1 MKPLLEARQIRKQ
14 FSGVAVLK
22 GIDFTLCAGQVHALM
37 GGNGA
42 GKSTLM
48 KIIAG
53 VETPDSGELTIGD
66 RAFARLSPALA
77 HQLGIYLVPQEP
89 MLFPNLSVRENIL
102 FRLPKRADT
111 TARLQEKLQQLN
123 CQINLDASAS
133 TLEVADQQM
142 VEILRGLMREARILI
157 LDEPTASLTPGE
169 TERLFSQ
176 IRALQA
182 LDVGIVFISHKL
194 PEIRQLASH
203 ISVMRDGAVVLSGE
217 TATYRD
223 EQLISAMT
231 PASRDHTL
239 SDTQKLWLALPG
251 NRRTQAQDFP
261 VLRVEDLTGEGFID
275 LNLEIRAG
283 EIVGLAGLVGSGR
296 TEFAETLYG
305 LRPPRAGRIW
315 LENREI
321 SNDSTRARLAS
332 GLVYLP
338 EDRQVSGLFLDAPV
352 RWNTV
357 MFNQPSWWQQGKRE
371 AAVVE
376 RYHRA
381 LGIKLADG
389 DQPVR
394 TLSGGNQ
401 QKVLLARCLEAN
413 PLLLIVDEPTRGV
426 DVSARADIY
435 QLLKSVAAQN
445 VAVLMISS
453 DVDEFIGLADR
464 VLVMHQGRYSG
475 ELAGAFNGLLVV
487 GLRIPAIVATL
498 GTLGLYRGVMLLWT
512 GGKWIE
518 GLPDSLKSLSEPAF
532 IGVSPLGWLVL
543 ALLLAGGWLL
553 SRTAFGRDFYAVG
566 DNLAAARQ
574 LGVAVN
580 RTRMLAFTLNG
591 MLAACAGIVFAAQIG
606 FVPNQTGSGLEMKAI
621 AACVL
626 GGISLLG
633 GTGTLLGAFLGAFFL
648 TQIDT
653 VLVLFRLPAW
663 WNDFIAG
670 LVLLGVLVL
679 DGRLRQA
686 LARHQRALKY
696 SRFQPGNKGGKQVAR
711 FPERKSKEV
720 A

>member
-1 MKPLLEARQIRKQ
+1 MKTLLKNRELSAFFAIVALFVVLVALNPAYFSLQTLAMIFASSQILCLLALGATLVMLTRNIDV
-14 FSGVAVLK
+14 SVGSTVGLCAIAVGVALN
-22 GIDFTLCAGQVHALM
+22 
-37 GGNGA
+37 NGYGLA
-42 GKSTLM
+42 TA
-48 KIIAG
+48 I
-53 VETPDSGELTIGD
+53 
-66 RAFARLSPALA
+66 AFALA
-77 HQLGIYLVPQEP
+77 I
-89 MLFPNLSVRENIL
+89 
-102 FRLPKRADT
+102 
-111 TARLQEKLQQLN
+111 
-123 CQINLDASAS
+123 
-133 TLEVADQQM
+133 
-142 VEILRGLMREARILI
+142 
-157 LDEPTASLTPGE
+157 
-169 TERLFSQ
+169 
-176 IRALQA
+176 
-182 LDVGIVFISHKL
+182 
-194 PEIRQLASH
+194 
-203 ISVMRDGAVVLSGE
+203 GA
-217 TATYRD
+217 
-223 EQLISAMT
+223 
-231 PASRDHTL
+231 
-239 SDTQKLWLALPG
+239 
-251 NRRTQAQDFP
+251 
-261 VLRVEDLTGEGFID
+261 
-275 LNLEIRAG
+275 
-283 EIVGLAGLVGSGR
+283 
-296 TEFAETLYG
+296 
-305 LRPPRAGRIW
+305 
-315 LENREI
+315 
-321 SNDSTRARLAS
+321 
-332 GLVYLP
+332 
-338 EDRQVSGLFLDAPV
+338 
-352 RWNTV
+352 
-357 MFNQPSWWQQGKRE
+357 
-371 AAVVE
+371 
-376 RYHRA
+376 
-381 LGIKLADG
+381 
-389 DQPVR
+389 
-394 TLSGGNQ
+394 
-401 QKVLLARCLEAN
+401 
-413 PLLLIVDEPTRGV
+413 
-426 DVSARADIY
+426 
-435 QLLKSVAAQN
+435 
-445 VAVLMISS
+445 
-453 DVDEFIGLADR
+453 
-464 VLVMHQGRYSG
+464 
-475 ELAGAFNGLLVV
+475 LAGAFNGLLVV

-553 SRTAFGRDFYAVG
+553 SRTDFGRDFCAVG

>member
-1 MKPLLEARQIRKQ
+1 MKTLLKNRELSAFFAIVALFVVLVALNPAYFSLQTLAMIFASSQILCLLALGATLVMLTRNIDV
-14 FSGVAVLK
+14 SVGSTVGLCAIAVGVAL
-22 GIDFTLCAGQVHALM
+22 I
-37 GGNGA
+37 NGYGLA
-42 GKSTLM
+42 TA
-48 KIIAG
+48 I
-53 VETPDSGELTIGD
+53 
-66 RAFARLSPALA
+66 AFALA
-77 HQLGIYLVPQEP
+77 I
-89 MLFPNLSVRENIL
+89 
-102 FRLPKRADT
+102 
-111 TARLQEKLQQLN
+111 
-123 CQINLDASAS
+123 
-133 TLEVADQQM
+133 
-142 VEILRGLMREARILI
+142 
-157 LDEPTASLTPGE
+157 
-169 TERLFSQ
+169 
-176 IRALQA
+176 
-182 LDVGIVFISHKL
+182 
-194 PEIRQLASH
+194 
-203 ISVMRDGAVVLSGE
+203 GA
-217 TATYRD
+217 
-223 EQLISAMT
+223 
-231 PASRDHTL
+231 
-239 SDTQKLWLALPG
+239 
-251 NRRTQAQDFP
+251 
-261 VLRVEDLTGEGFID
+261 
-275 LNLEIRAG
+275 
-283 EIVGLAGLVGSGR
+283 
-296 TEFAETLYG
+296 
-305 LRPPRAGRIW
+305 
-315 LENREI
+315 
-321 SNDSTRARLAS
+321 
-332 GLVYLP
+332 
-338 EDRQVSGLFLDAPV
+338 
-352 RWNTV
+352 
-357 MFNQPSWWQQGKRE
+357 
-371 AAVVE
+371 
-376 RYHRA
+376 
-381 LGIKLADG
+381 
-389 DQPVR
+389 
-394 TLSGGNQ
+394 
-401 QKVLLARCLEAN
+401 
-413 PLLLIVDEPTRGV
+413 
-426 DVSARADIY
+426 
-435 QLLKSVAAQN
+435 
-445 VAVLMISS
+445 
-453 DVDEFIGLADR
+453 
-464 VLVMHQGRYSG
+464 
-475 ELAGAFNGLLVV
+475 LAGAFNGLLVV

>member
-1 MKPLLEARQIRKQ
+1 MKTLLKNRELSAFFASVALFVVLVALNPAYFSLQTLAMIFASSQILCLLALGATLVMLTRNIDV
-14 FSGVAVLK
+14 SVGSTVGLCAIAVGVALN
-22 GIDFTLCAGQVHALM
+22 
-37 GGNGA
+37 NGYGLA
-42 GKSTLM
+42 TA
-48 KIIAG
+48 I
-53 VETPDSGELTIGD
+53 
-66 RAFARLSPALA
+66 AFALA
-77 HQLGIYLVPQEP
+77 I
-89 MLFPNLSVRENIL
+89 
-102 FRLPKRADT
+102 
-111 TARLQEKLQQLN
+111 
-123 CQINLDASAS
+123 
-133 TLEVADQQM
+133 
-142 VEILRGLMREARILI
+142 
-157 LDEPTASLTPGE
+157 
-169 TERLFSQ
+169 
-176 IRALQA
+176 
-182 LDVGIVFISHKL
+182 
-194 PEIRQLASH
+194 
-203 ISVMRDGAVVLSGE
+203 GA
-217 TATYRD
+217 
-223 EQLISAMT
+223 
-231 PASRDHTL
+231 
-239 SDTQKLWLALPG
+239 
-251 NRRTQAQDFP
+251 
-261 VLRVEDLTGEGFID
+261 
-275 LNLEIRAG
+275 
-283 EIVGLAGLVGSGR
+283 
-296 TEFAETLYG
+296 
-305 LRPPRAGRIW
+305 
-315 LENREI
+315 
-321 SNDSTRARLAS
+321 
-332 GLVYLP
+332 
-338 EDRQVSGLFLDAPV
+338 
-352 RWNTV
+352 
-357 MFNQPSWWQQGKRE
+357 
-371 AAVVE
+371 
-376 RYHRA
+376 
-381 LGIKLADG
+381 
-389 DQPVR
+389 
-394 TLSGGNQ
+394 
-401 QKVLLARCLEAN
+401 
-413 PLLLIVDEPTRGV
+413 
-426 DVSARADIY
+426 
-435 QLLKSVAAQN
+435 
-445 VAVLMISS
+445 
-453 DVDEFIGLADR
+453 
-464 VLVMHQGRYSG
+464 
-475 ELAGAFNGLLVV
+475 LAGAFNGLLVV

-532 IGVSPLGWLVL
+532 IGVSLLGWLVL

>member
-1 MKPLLEARQIRKQ
+1 MKTLLKNRELSAFFAIVALFVVLVALNPAYFSLQTLAMIFASSQILCLLALGAMLVMLTRNIDV
-14 FSGVAVLK
+14 SVGSTVGLCAIAVGVALN
-22 GIDFTLCAGQVHALM
+22 
-37 GGNGA
+37 NGYGLA
-42 GKSTLM
+42 TA
-48 KIIAG
+48 I
-53 VETPDSGELTIGD
+53 
-66 RAFARLSPALA
+66 AFALA
-77 HQLGIYLVPQEP
+77 I
-89 MLFPNLSVRENIL
+89 
-102 FRLPKRADT
+102 
-111 TARLQEKLQQLN
+111 
-123 CQINLDASAS
+123 
-133 TLEVADQQM
+133 
-142 VEILRGLMREARILI
+142 
-157 LDEPTASLTPGE
+157 
-169 TERLFSQ
+169 
-176 IRALQA
+176 
-182 LDVGIVFISHKL
+182 
-194 PEIRQLASH
+194 
-203 ISVMRDGAVVLSGE
+203 GA
-217 TATYRD
+217 
-223 EQLISAMT
+223 
-231 PASRDHTL
+231 
-239 SDTQKLWLALPG
+239 
-251 NRRTQAQDFP
+251 
-261 VLRVEDLTGEGFID
+261 
-275 LNLEIRAG
+275 
-283 EIVGLAGLVGSGR
+283 
-296 TEFAETLYG
+296 
-305 LRPPRAGRIW
+305 
-315 LENREI
+315 
-321 SNDSTRARLAS
+321 
-332 GLVYLP
+332 
-338 EDRQVSGLFLDAPV
+338 
-352 RWNTV
+352 
-357 MFNQPSWWQQGKRE
+357 
-371 AAVVE
+371 
-376 RYHRA
+376 
-381 LGIKLADG
+381 
-389 DQPVR
+389 
-394 TLSGGNQ
+394 
-401 QKVLLARCLEAN
+401 
-413 PLLLIVDEPTRGV
+413 
-426 DVSARADIY
+426 
-435 QLLKSVAAQN
+435 
-445 VAVLMISS
+445 
-453 DVDEFIGLADR
+453 
-464 VLVMHQGRYSG
+464 
-475 ELAGAFNGLLVV
+475 LAGAFNGLLVV

-696 SRFQPGNKGGKQVAR
+696 SRFQPGNKGGKQIAR

>member
-1 MKPLLEARQIRKQ
+1 MKTLLKNRELSAFFAIVALFAVLVALNPAYFSLQTLAMIFASSQILCLLALGATLVMLTRNIDV
-14 FSGVAVLK
+14 SVGSSVGLCAIAVGVALN
-22 GIDFTLCAGQVHALM
+22 
-37 GGNGA
+37 NGYGLA
-42 GKSTLM
+42 TA
-48 KIIAG
+48 I
-53 VETPDSGELTIGD
+53 
-66 RAFARLSPALA
+66 AFALA
-77 HQLGIYLVPQEP
+77 I
-89 MLFPNLSVRENIL
+89 
-102 FRLPKRADT
+102 
-111 TARLQEKLQQLN
+111 
-123 CQINLDASAS
+123 
-133 TLEVADQQM
+133 
-142 VEILRGLMREARILI
+142 
-157 LDEPTASLTPGE
+157 
-169 TERLFSQ
+169 
-176 IRALQA
+176 
-182 LDVGIVFISHKL
+182 
-194 PEIRQLASH
+194 
-203 ISVMRDGAVVLSGE
+203 GA
-217 TATYRD
+217 
-223 EQLISAMT
+223 
-231 PASRDHTL
+231 
-239 SDTQKLWLALPG
+239 
-251 NRRTQAQDFP
+251 
-261 VLRVEDLTGEGFID
+261 
-275 LNLEIRAG
+275 
-283 EIVGLAGLVGSGR
+283 
-296 TEFAETLYG
+296 
-305 LRPPRAGRIW
+305 
-315 LENREI
+315 
-321 SNDSTRARLAS
+321 
-332 GLVYLP
+332 
-338 EDRQVSGLFLDAPV
+338 
-352 RWNTV
+352 
-357 MFNQPSWWQQGKRE
+357 
-371 AAVVE
+371 
-376 RYHRA
+376 
-381 LGIKLADG
+381 
-389 DQPVR
+389 
-394 TLSGGNQ
+394 
-401 QKVLLARCLEAN
+401 
-413 PLLLIVDEPTRGV
+413 
-426 DVSARADIY
+426 
-435 QLLKSVAAQN
+435 
-445 VAVLMISS
+445 
-453 DVDEFIGLADR
+453 
-464 VLVMHQGRYSG
+464 
-475 ELAGAFNGLLVV
+475 LAGAFNGLLVV

>member
-1 MKPLLEARQIRKQ
+1 MKTLLKNRELSAFFAIVALFVVLVALNPAYFSLQTLAMIFASSQILCLLALGATLVMLTRNIDV
-14 FSGVAVLK
+14 SVGSTVGLCAIAVGVALN
-22 GIDFTLCAGQVHALM
+22 
-37 GGNGA
+37 NGYGLA
-42 GKSTLM
+42 TA
-48 KIIAG
+48 I
-53 VETPDSGELTIGD
+53 
-66 RAFARLSPALA
+66 AFALA
-77 HQLGIYLVPQEP
+77 I
-89 MLFPNLSVRENIL
+89 
-102 FRLPKRADT
+102 
-111 TARLQEKLQQLN
+111 
-123 CQINLDASAS
+123 
-133 TLEVADQQM
+133 
-142 VEILRGLMREARILI
+142 
-157 LDEPTASLTPGE
+157 
-169 TERLFSQ
+169 
-176 IRALQA
+176 
-182 LDVGIVFISHKL
+182 
-194 PEIRQLASH
+194 
-203 ISVMRDGAVVLSGE
+203 GA
-217 TATYRD
+217 
-223 EQLISAMT
+223 
-231 PASRDHTL
+231 
-239 SDTQKLWLALPG
+239 
-251 NRRTQAQDFP
+251 
-261 VLRVEDLTGEGFID
+261 
-275 LNLEIRAG
+275 
-283 EIVGLAGLVGSGR
+283 
-296 TEFAETLYG
+296 
-305 LRPPRAGRIW
+305 
-315 LENREI
+315 
-321 SNDSTRARLAS
+321 
-332 GLVYLP
+332 
-338 EDRQVSGLFLDAPV
+338 
-352 RWNTV
+352 
-357 MFNQPSWWQQGKRE
+357 
-371 AAVVE
+371 
-376 RYHRA
+376 
-381 LGIKLADG
+381 
-389 DQPVR
+389 
-394 TLSGGNQ
+394 
-401 QKVLLARCLEAN
+401 
-413 PLLLIVDEPTRGV
+413 
-426 DVSARADIY
+426 
-435 QLLKSVAAQN
+435 
-445 VAVLMISS
+445 
-453 DVDEFIGLADR
+453 
-464 VLVMHQGRYSG
+464 
-475 ELAGAFNGLLVV
+475 LAGAFNGLLVV
-487 GLRIPAIVATL
+487 GMRIPAIVATL

>member
-1 MKPLLEARQIRKQ
+1 MKTLLKNRELSAFFAIVALFVVLVALNPAYFSLQTLAMIFASSQILCLLALGATLVMLTRNIDV
-14 FSGVAVLK
+14 SVGSTVGLCAIAVGVALN
-22 GIDFTLCAGQVHALM
+22 
-37 GGNGA
+37 NGYGLA
-42 GKSTLM
+42 TA
-48 KIIAG
+48 I
-53 VETPDSGELTIGD
+53 
-66 RAFARLSPALA
+66 AFALA
-77 HQLGIYLVPQEP
+77 I
-89 MLFPNLSVRENIL
+89 
-102 FRLPKRADT
+102 
-111 TARLQEKLQQLN
+111 
-123 CQINLDASAS
+123 
-133 TLEVADQQM
+133 
-142 VEILRGLMREARILI
+142 
-157 LDEPTASLTPGE
+157 
-169 TERLFSQ
+169 
-176 IRALQA
+176 
-182 LDVGIVFISHKL
+182 
-194 PEIRQLASH
+194 
-203 ISVMRDGAVVLSGE
+203 GA
-217 TATYRD
+217 
-223 EQLISAMT
+223 
-231 PASRDHTL
+231 
-239 SDTQKLWLALPG
+239 
-251 NRRTQAQDFP
+251 
-261 VLRVEDLTGEGFID
+261 
-275 LNLEIRAG
+275 
-283 EIVGLAGLVGSGR
+283 
-296 TEFAETLYG
+296 
-305 LRPPRAGRIW
+305 
-315 LENREI
+315 
-321 SNDSTRARLAS
+321 
-332 GLVYLP
+332 
-338 EDRQVSGLFLDAPV
+338 
-352 RWNTV
+352 
-357 MFNQPSWWQQGKRE
+357 
-371 AAVVE
+371 
-376 RYHRA
+376 
-381 LGIKLADG
+381 
-389 DQPVR
+389 
-394 TLSGGNQ
+394 
-401 QKVLLARCLEAN
+401 
-413 PLLLIVDEPTRGV
+413 
-426 DVSARADIY
+426 
-435 QLLKSVAAQN
+435 
-445 VAVLMISS
+445 
-453 DVDEFIGLADR
+453 
-464 VLVMHQGRYSG
+464 
-475 ELAGAFNGLLVV
+475 LAGAFNGLLVV

-574 LGVAVN
+574 LGVAGN

>member
-1 MKPLLEARQIRKQ
+1 MKTLLKNRELSAFFAIVALFAVLVALNPAYFSLQTLAMIFASSQILCLLALGATLVMLTRNIDV
-14 FSGVAVLK
+14 SVGSSVGLCAIAVGVALN
-22 GIDFTLCAGQVHALM
+22 
-37 GGNGA
+37 NGYGLA
-42 GKSTLM
+42 TA
-48 KIIAG
+48 I
-53 VETPDSGELTIGD
+53 
-66 RAFARLSPALA
+66 AFALA
-77 HQLGIYLVPQEP
+77 I
-89 MLFPNLSVRENIL
+89 
-102 FRLPKRADT
+102 
-111 TARLQEKLQQLN
+111 
-123 CQINLDASAS
+123 
-133 TLEVADQQM
+133 
-142 VEILRGLMREARILI
+142 
-157 LDEPTASLTPGE
+157 
-169 TERLFSQ
+169 
-176 IRALQA
+176 
-182 LDVGIVFISHKL
+182 
-194 PEIRQLASH
+194 
-203 ISVMRDGAVVLSGE
+203 GA
-217 TATYRD
+217 
-223 EQLISAMT
+223 
-231 PASRDHTL
+231 
-239 SDTQKLWLALPG
+239 
-251 NRRTQAQDFP
+251 
-261 VLRVEDLTGEGFID
+261 
-275 LNLEIRAG
+275 
-283 EIVGLAGLVGSGR
+283 
-296 TEFAETLYG
+296 
-305 LRPPRAGRIW
+305 
-315 LENREI
+315 
-321 SNDSTRARLAS
+321 
-332 GLVYLP
+332 
-338 EDRQVSGLFLDAPV
+338 
-352 RWNTV
+352 
-357 MFNQPSWWQQGKRE
+357 
-371 AAVVE
+371 
-376 RYHRA
+376 
-381 LGIKLADG
+381 
-389 DQPVR
+389 
-394 TLSGGNQ
+394 
-401 QKVLLARCLEAN
+401 
-413 PLLLIVDEPTRGV
+413 
-426 DVSARADIY
+426 
-435 QLLKSVAAQN
+435 
-445 VAVLMISS
+445 
-453 DVDEFIGLADR
+453 
-464 VLVMHQGRYSG
+464 
-475 ELAGAFNGLLVV
+475 LAGAFNGLLVV

-532 IGVSPLGWLVL
+532 IGVSLLGWLVL

>member
-1 MKPLLEARQIRKQ
+1 MKTLLKNRELSAFFAIVALFVVLVVLNPAYFSLQTLAMIFASSQILCLLALGATLVMLTRNIDV
-14 FSGVAVLK
+14 SVGSTVGLCAIAVGVALN
-22 GIDFTLCAGQVHALM
+22 
-37 GGNGA
+37 NGYGLA
-42 GKSTLM
+42 TA
-48 KIIAG
+48 I
-53 VETPDSGELTIGD
+53 
-66 RAFARLSPALA
+66 AFALA
-77 HQLGIYLVPQEP
+77 I
-89 MLFPNLSVRENIL
+89 
-102 FRLPKRADT
+102 
-111 TARLQEKLQQLN
+111 
-123 CQINLDASAS
+123 
-133 TLEVADQQM
+133 
-142 VEILRGLMREARILI
+142 
-157 LDEPTASLTPGE
+157 
-169 TERLFSQ
+169 
-176 IRALQA
+176 
-182 LDVGIVFISHKL
+182 
-194 PEIRQLASH
+194 
-203 ISVMRDGAVVLSGE
+203 GA
-217 TATYRD
+217 
-223 EQLISAMT
+223 
-231 PASRDHTL
+231 
-239 SDTQKLWLALPG
+239 
-251 NRRTQAQDFP
+251 
-261 VLRVEDLTGEGFID
+261 
-275 LNLEIRAG
+275 
-283 EIVGLAGLVGSGR
+283 
-296 TEFAETLYG
+296 
-305 LRPPRAGRIW
+305 
-315 LENREI
+315 
-321 SNDSTRARLAS
+321 
-332 GLVYLP
+332 
-338 EDRQVSGLFLDAPV
+338 
-352 RWNTV
+352 
-357 MFNQPSWWQQGKRE
+357 
-371 AAVVE
+371 
-376 RYHRA
+376 
-381 LGIKLADG
+381 
-389 DQPVR
+389 
-394 TLSGGNQ
+394 
-401 QKVLLARCLEAN
+401 
-413 PLLLIVDEPTRGV
+413 
-426 DVSARADIY
+426 
-435 QLLKSVAAQN
+435 
-445 VAVLMISS
+445 
-453 DVDEFIGLADR
+453 
-464 VLVMHQGRYSG
+464 
-475 ELAGAFNGLLVV
+475 LAGAFNGLLVV

-648 TQIDT
+648 TQIGT

>member
-1 MKPLLEARQIRKQ
+1 MKTLLKNRELSAFFAIVALFVVLVALNPAYFSLQTLAMIFASSQILCLLALGATLVMLTRNIDV
-14 FSGVAVLK
+14 SVGSTVGLCAIAVGVALN
-22 GIDFTLCAGQVHALM
+22 
-37 GGNGA
+37 NGYGLA
-42 GKSTLM
+42 TA
-48 KIIAG
+48 I
-53 VETPDSGELTIGD
+53 
-66 RAFARLSPALA
+66 AFALA
-77 HQLGIYLVPQEP
+77 I
-89 MLFPNLSVRENIL
+89 
-102 FRLPKRADT
+102 
-111 TARLQEKLQQLN
+111 
-123 CQINLDASAS
+123 
-133 TLEVADQQM
+133 
-142 VEILRGLMREARILI
+142 
-157 LDEPTASLTPGE
+157 
-169 TERLFSQ
+169 
-176 IRALQA
+176 
-182 LDVGIVFISHKL
+182 
-194 PEIRQLASH
+194 
-203 ISVMRDGAVVLSGE
+203 GA
-217 TATYRD
+217 
-223 EQLISAMT
+223 
-231 PASRDHTL
+231 
-239 SDTQKLWLALPG
+239 
-251 NRRTQAQDFP
+251 
-261 VLRVEDLTGEGFID
+261 
-275 LNLEIRAG
+275 
-283 EIVGLAGLVGSGR
+283 
-296 TEFAETLYG
+296 
-305 LRPPRAGRIW
+305 
-315 LENREI
+315 
-321 SNDSTRARLAS
+321 
-332 GLVYLP
+332 
-338 EDRQVSGLFLDAPV
+338 
-352 RWNTV
+352 
-357 MFNQPSWWQQGKRE
+357 
-371 AAVVE
+371 
-376 RYHRA
+376 
-381 LGIKLADG
+381 
-389 DQPVR
+389 
-394 TLSGGNQ
+394 
-401 QKVLLARCLEAN
+401 
-413 PLLLIVDEPTRGV
+413 
-426 DVSARADIY
+426 
-435 QLLKSVAAQN
+435 
-445 VAVLMISS
+445 
-453 DVDEFIGLADR
+453 
-464 VLVMHQGRYSG
+464 
-475 ELAGAFNGLLVV
+475 LAGAFNGLLVV

-553 SRTAFGRDFYAVG
+553 SRTASGRDFYAVG

>member
-1 MKPLLEARQIRKQ
+1 MKTLLKNRELSAFFAIVALFVVLVALNPAYFSLQTLAMIFSSSQILCLLALGATLVMLTRNIDV
-14 FSGVAVLK
+14 SVGSTVGLCAIAVGVALN
-22 GIDFTLCAGQVHALM
+22 
-37 GGNGA
+37 NGYGLA
-42 GKSTLM
+42 TA
-48 KIIAG
+48 I
-53 VETPDSGELTIGD
+53 
-66 RAFARLSPALA
+66 AFALA
-77 HQLGIYLVPQEP
+77 I
-89 MLFPNLSVRENIL
+89 
-102 FRLPKRADT
+102 
-111 TARLQEKLQQLN
+111 
-123 CQINLDASAS
+123 
-133 TLEVADQQM
+133 
-142 VEILRGLMREARILI
+142 
-157 LDEPTASLTPGE
+157 
-169 TERLFSQ
+169 
-176 IRALQA
+176 
-182 LDVGIVFISHKL
+182 
-194 PEIRQLASH
+194 
-203 ISVMRDGAVVLSGE
+203 GA
-217 TATYRD
+217 
-223 EQLISAMT
+223 
-231 PASRDHTL
+231 
-239 SDTQKLWLALPG
+239 
-251 NRRTQAQDFP
+251 
-261 VLRVEDLTGEGFID
+261 
-275 LNLEIRAG
+275 
-283 EIVGLAGLVGSGR
+283 
-296 TEFAETLYG
+296 
-305 LRPPRAGRIW
+305 
-315 LENREI
+315 
-321 SNDSTRARLAS
+321 
-332 GLVYLP
+332 
-338 EDRQVSGLFLDAPV
+338 
-352 RWNTV
+352 
-357 MFNQPSWWQQGKRE
+357 
-371 AAVVE
+371 
-376 RYHRA
+376 
-381 LGIKLADG
+381 
-389 DQPVR
+389 
-394 TLSGGNQ
+394 
-401 QKVLLARCLEAN
+401 
-413 PLLLIVDEPTRGV
+413 
-426 DVSARADIY
+426 
-435 QLLKSVAAQN
+435 
-445 VAVLMISS
+445 
-453 DVDEFIGLADR
+453 
-464 VLVMHQGRYSG
+464 
-475 ELAGAFNGLLVV
+475 LAGAFNGLLVV

-670 LVLLGVLVL
+670 LVLLSVLVL

>member
-1 MKPLLEARQIRKQ
+1 MKTLLKNRELSAFFAIVALFAVLVALNPAYFSLQTLAMIFASSQILCLLALGATLVMLTRNIDV
-14 FSGVAVLK
+14 SVGSSVGLCAITVGVALN
-22 GIDFTLCAGQVHALM
+22 
-37 GGNGA
+37 NGYGLA
-42 GKSTLM
+42 TA
-48 KIIAG
+48 I
-53 VETPDSGELTIGD
+53 
-66 RAFARLSPALA
+66 AFALA
-77 HQLGIYLVPQEP
+77 I
-89 MLFPNLSVRENIL
+89 
-102 FRLPKRADT
+102 
-111 TARLQEKLQQLN
+111 
-123 CQINLDASAS
+123 
-133 TLEVADQQM
+133 
-142 VEILRGLMREARILI
+142 
-157 LDEPTASLTPGE
+157 
-169 TERLFSQ
+169 
-176 IRALQA
+176 
-182 LDVGIVFISHKL
+182 
-194 PEIRQLASH
+194 
-203 ISVMRDGAVVLSGE
+203 GA
-217 TATYRD
+217 
-223 EQLISAMT
+223 
-231 PASRDHTL
+231 
-239 SDTQKLWLALPG
+239 
-251 NRRTQAQDFP
+251 
-261 VLRVEDLTGEGFID
+261 
-275 LNLEIRAG
+275 
-283 EIVGLAGLVGSGR
+283 
-296 TEFAETLYG
+296 
-305 LRPPRAGRIW
+305 
-315 LENREI
+315 
-321 SNDSTRARLAS
+321 
-332 GLVYLP
+332 
-338 EDRQVSGLFLDAPV
+338 
-352 RWNTV
+352 
-357 MFNQPSWWQQGKRE
+357 
-371 AAVVE
+371 
-376 RYHRA
+376 
-381 LGIKLADG
+381 
-389 DQPVR
+389 
-394 TLSGGNQ
+394 
-401 QKVLLARCLEAN
+401 
-413 PLLLIVDEPTRGV
+413 
-426 DVSARADIY
+426 
-435 QLLKSVAAQN
+435 
-445 VAVLMISS
+445 
-453 DVDEFIGLADR
+453 
-464 VLVMHQGRYSG
+464 
-475 ELAGAFNGLLVV
+475 LAGAFNGLLVV

-626 GGISLLG
+626 GGIPLLG

>member
-1 MKPLLEARQIRKQ
+1 MKTLLKNRELSAFFAIVALFAVLVALNPAYFSLQTLAMIFASSQILCLLALGATLVMLTRNIDV
-14 FSGVAVLK
+14 SVGSTVGLCAIVVGVALN
-22 GIDFTLCAGQVHALM
+22 
-37 GGNGA
+37 NGYGLA
-42 GKSTLM
+42 TA
-48 KIIAG
+48 I
-53 VETPDSGELTIGD
+53 
-66 RAFARLSPALA
+66 AFALA
-77 HQLGIYLVPQEP
+77 I
-89 MLFPNLSVRENIL
+89 
-102 FRLPKRADT
+102 
-111 TARLQEKLQQLN
+111 
-123 CQINLDASAS
+123 
-133 TLEVADQQM
+133 
-142 VEILRGLMREARILI
+142 
-157 LDEPTASLTPGE
+157 
-169 TERLFSQ
+169 
-176 IRALQA
+176 
-182 LDVGIVFISHKL
+182 
-194 PEIRQLASH
+194 
-203 ISVMRDGAVVLSGE
+203 GA
-217 TATYRD
+217 
-223 EQLISAMT
+223 
-231 PASRDHTL
+231 
-239 SDTQKLWLALPG
+239 
-251 NRRTQAQDFP
+251 
-261 VLRVEDLTGEGFID
+261 
-275 LNLEIRAG
+275 
-283 EIVGLAGLVGSGR
+283 
-296 TEFAETLYG
+296 
-305 LRPPRAGRIW
+305 
-315 LENREI
+315 
-321 SNDSTRARLAS
+321 
-332 GLVYLP
+332 
-338 EDRQVSGLFLDAPV
+338 
-352 RWNTV
+352 
-357 MFNQPSWWQQGKRE
+357 
-371 AAVVE
+371 
-376 RYHRA
+376 
-381 LGIKLADG
+381 
-389 DQPVR
+389 
-394 TLSGGNQ
+394 
-401 QKVLLARCLEAN
+401 
-413 PLLLIVDEPTRGV
+413 
-426 DVSARADIY
+426 
-435 QLLKSVAAQN
+435 
-445 VAVLMISS
+445 
-453 DVDEFIGLADR
+453 
-464 VLVMHQGRYSG
+464 
-475 ELAGAFNGLLVV
+475 LAGAFNGLLVV

>member
-1 MKPLLEARQIRKQ
+1 MKTLLKNRELSAFFAIVALFAVLVALNPAYFSLQTLAMIFASSQILCLLALGATLVMLTRNIDV
-14 FSGVAVLK
+14 SVGSTVGLCAIAVGVALN
-22 GIDFTLCAGQVHALM
+22 
-37 GGNGA
+37 NGYGLA
-42 GKSTLM
+42 TA
-48 KIIAG
+48 I
-53 VETPDSGELTIGD
+53 
-66 RAFARLSPALA
+66 AFALA
-77 HQLGIYLVPQEP
+77 I
-89 MLFPNLSVRENIL
+89 
-102 FRLPKRADT
+102 
-111 TARLQEKLQQLN
+111 
-123 CQINLDASAS
+123 
-133 TLEVADQQM
+133 
-142 VEILRGLMREARILI
+142 
-157 LDEPTASLTPGE
+157 
-169 TERLFSQ
+169 
-176 IRALQA
+176 
-182 LDVGIVFISHKL
+182 
-194 PEIRQLASH
+194 
-203 ISVMRDGAVVLSGE
+203 GA
-217 TATYRD
+217 
-223 EQLISAMT
+223 
-231 PASRDHTL
+231 
-239 SDTQKLWLALPG
+239 
-251 NRRTQAQDFP
+251 
-261 VLRVEDLTGEGFID
+261 
-275 LNLEIRAG
+275 
-283 EIVGLAGLVGSGR
+283 
-296 TEFAETLYG
+296 
-305 LRPPRAGRIW
+305 
-315 LENREI
+315 
-321 SNDSTRARLAS
+321 
-332 GLVYLP
+332 
-338 EDRQVSGLFLDAPV
+338 
-352 RWNTV
+352 
-357 MFNQPSWWQQGKRE
+357 
-371 AAVVE
+371 
-376 RYHRA
+376 
-381 LGIKLADG
+381 
-389 DQPVR
+389 
-394 TLSGGNQ
+394 
-401 QKVLLARCLEAN
+401 
-413 PLLLIVDEPTRGV
+413 
-426 DVSARADIY
+426 
-435 QLLKSVAAQN
+435 
-445 VAVLMISS
+445 
-453 DVDEFIGLADR
+453 
-464 VLVMHQGRYSG
+464 
-475 ELAGAFNGLLVV
+475 LAGAFNGLLVV

-696 SRFQPGNKGGKQVAR
+696 SRFQHGNKGGKQVAR

>member
-1 MKPLLEARQIRKQ
+1 MKTLLKNRELSAFLAILALFAVLVALNPAYFSLQTLAMIFASSQILCLLALGATLVMLTRNIDV
-14 FSGVAVLK
+14 SVGSTVGLCAIAVGVALN
-22 GIDFTLCAGQVHALM
+22 
-37 GGNGA
+37 NGYGLA
-42 GKSTLM
+42 TA
-48 KIIAG
+48 I
-53 VETPDSGELTIGD
+53 
-66 RAFARLSPALA
+66 AFALA
-77 HQLGIYLVPQEP
+77 I
-89 MLFPNLSVRENIL
+89 
-102 FRLPKRADT
+102 
-111 TARLQEKLQQLN
+111 
-123 CQINLDASAS
+123 
-133 TLEVADQQM
+133 
-142 VEILRGLMREARILI
+142 
-157 LDEPTASLTPGE
+157 
-169 TERLFSQ
+169 
-176 IRALQA
+176 
-182 LDVGIVFISHKL
+182 
-194 PEIRQLASH
+194 
-203 ISVMRDGAVVLSGE
+203 GA
-217 TATYRD
+217 
-223 EQLISAMT
+223 
-231 PASRDHTL
+231 
-239 SDTQKLWLALPG
+239 
-251 NRRTQAQDFP
+251 
-261 VLRVEDLTGEGFID
+261 
-275 LNLEIRAG
+275 
-283 EIVGLAGLVGSGR
+283 
-296 TEFAETLYG
+296 
-305 LRPPRAGRIW
+305 
-315 LENREI
+315 
-321 SNDSTRARLAS
+321 
-332 GLVYLP
+332 
-338 EDRQVSGLFLDAPV
+338 
-352 RWNTV
+352 
-357 MFNQPSWWQQGKRE
+357 
-371 AAVVE
+371 
-376 RYHRA
+376 
-381 LGIKLADG
+381 
-389 DQPVR
+389 
-394 TLSGGNQ
+394 
-401 QKVLLARCLEAN
+401 
-413 PLLLIVDEPTRGV
+413 
-426 DVSARADIY
+426 
-435 QLLKSVAAQN
+435 
-445 VAVLMISS
+445 
-453 DVDEFIGLADR
+453 
-464 VLVMHQGRYSG
+464 
-475 ELAGAFNGLLVV
+475 LAGAFNGLLVV